1 MELFACI
8 HVRKTSLPGSFTL
21 LSQHLHPIQ
30 HKIPPVDMQAIL
42 PEMKKP
48 CSVLYL
54 KAIHHHDLPL
64 VDGDDNLPVC
74 HAPCVLSTKGLR
86 L

>member
-1 MELFACI
+1 
-8 HVRKTSLPGSFTL
+8 
-21 LSQHLHPIQ
+21 
-30 HKIPPVDMQAIL
+30 MQAIL

>member
-1 MELFACI
+1 MRA
-8 HVRKTSLPGSFTL
+8 
-21 LSQHLHPIQ
+21 
-30 HKIPPVDMQAIL
+30 IPP
-42 PEMKKP
+42 ETKKH

-74 HAPCVLSTKGLR
+74 HAPCALTAKGL
-86 L
+86 LL